1 MQVST
6 GECLSAASVFNTSV
20 SGKPVI
26 TQKGD
31 SLISS
36 IGSTYQWYMND
47 SLIQGALTQSYKPIR
62 NAYYKVA
69 TKSIAGDCENI
80 SDNKL
85 ILVTDIVEANPK
97 EISLKISSNDNVE
110 NLIRG
115 NSFYVQFSNIQ
126 SQRISLEI
134 INSSGGKVFQ
144 QENLMNQRAPQHIT
158 TESLNTG
165 VYFVKIYANNKVY
178 VQRVL
183 ITN

>member
-1 MQVST
+1 
-6 GECLSAASVFNTSV
+6 
-20 SGKPVI
+20 
-26 TQKGD
+26 
-31 SLISS
+31 
-36 IGSTYQWYMND
+36 MND
-47 SLIQGALTQSYKPIR
+47 SLIQGALRQSYKPIR
-62 NAYYKVA
+62 NAYYKVS

-144 QENLMNQRAPQHIT
+144 QENLINQRAPQHIT

-165 VYFVKIYANNKVY
+165 IYFVKIYANNKVY

>member
-1 MQVST
+1 VS
-6 GECLSAASVFNTSV
+6 
-20 SGKPVI
+20 
-26 TQKGD
+26 
-31 SLISS
+31 
-36 IGSTYQWYMND
+36 
-47 SLIQGALTQSYKPIR
+47 
-62 NAYYKVA
+62 

-85 ILVTDIVEANPK
+85 ILVTDIAEANVK
-97 EISLKISSNDNVE
+97 EINLKISSNDFIE

-115 NSFYVQFSNIQ
+115 NSFYVQFSNIE

-144 QENLMNQRAPQHIT
+144 QENLINQRAPQHIT
-158 TESLNTG
+158 IESLNTG